1 MKKNLTIGAT
11 VLALLAVLA
20 TGAILYASQGT
31 AIPRPATTA
40 NQEENVEENVQDP
53 SYIGSI
59 PVAESTSDQAL
70 AGMAKI
76 TASDAES
83 AALAQFPGAT
93 VLKTQIESENG
104 YLVYSVELQ
113 TASGIK
119 NVKVDAGNAQILS
132 TDNGGGVEASAHEA
146 PETRETEPAGGEES
160 DSE

>member
-1 MKKNLTIGAT
+1 MKKNLTIGVT

-20 TGAILYASQGT
+20 GGALLYASQGT
-31 AIPRPATTA
+31 ATPKPATTA
-40 NQEENVEENVQDP
+40 NQEENVQENVQDP

-59 PVAESTSDQAL
+59 SVPESTSDQAL

-76 TASDAES
+76 TASDAEA
-83 AALAQFPGAT
+83 AALAQFPEAA
-93 VLKTQIESENG
+93 VLSTQIESENG

-119 NVKVDAGNAQILS
+119 SVKVDAGDAQILYTGS
-132 TDNGGGVEASAHEA
+132 GGGVETPEHDA
-146 PETRETEPAGGEES
+146 PETGENEPAGGEES